1 MRCNLHL
8 FFHAPTAQSWTRLTK
23 RGRKEQRDWQKS
35 CEGGHQ
41 NGNSD
46 DDDDDDGFGGRHD
59 FMLLFRDMSNSGD
72 FFVGDVTVR
81 LFVLEKRVM

>member
-1 MRCNLHL
+1 M
-8 FFHAPTAQSWTRLTK
+8 AQSWTRLTK

-46 DDDDDDGFGGRHD
+46 DDDDDDGFGGVMILCCNFGIRA
-59 FMLLFRDMSNSGD
+59 
-72 FFVGDVTVR
+72 TVR
-81 LFVLEKRVM
+81 IFLVEM